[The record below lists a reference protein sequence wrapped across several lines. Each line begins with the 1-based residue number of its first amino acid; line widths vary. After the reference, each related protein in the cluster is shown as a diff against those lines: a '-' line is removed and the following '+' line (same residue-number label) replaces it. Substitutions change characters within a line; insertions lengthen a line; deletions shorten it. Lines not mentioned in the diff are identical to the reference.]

1 MLGSKAHLVARYL
14 DLLSLQQRVTAT
26 NVANVDTPGYRTKGI
41 DFAAAMRAVL
51 DDPSGGS
58 TVGLPHVQEVDGLPV
73 KNDGNDVI
81 LERELETISETAI
94 RFSHALLMLRGS
106 IRSVRNAIHEGRLQ

>member
-1 MLGSKAHLVARYL
+1 MLGAKAHLVARYL

-26 NVANVDTPGYRTKGI
+26 NVANVDTPGYRTRGI
-41 DFAAAMRAVL
+41 DFAAAMRHAL
-51 DDPSGGS
+51 DNPKGAPAA
-58 TVGLPHVQEVDGLPV
+58 GLPVVEDVGGLPV

-81 LERELETISETAI
+81 IERELELVSETAI

-106 IRSVRNAIHEGRLQ
+106 IRSVRSAIHEGRL